1 MLPALA
7 VKFLI
12 STTRSHDGKLPKDM
26 FLSTDEKFETQHQ
39 KLCTS
44 MEPSSGK
51 FESKAENVDSAYP
64 PSSPTSI
71 PEICSAADE
80 TKRVD
85 EYIQRN
91 SMKLSRVDK
100 KRMFKVINRNSEE
113 LMKKHSNL
121 NIMSVSPVISHKYG
135 IEELPCIVIYCSDKG
150 KIPPGEQEFPSQ
162 LDKIQIDIREGSCS
176 LFTAAGPNEHNDPLR
191 TGINIG
197 GMHESDDGTLGPF
210 VVEAENKKTVGF
222 LTCQHVFSSPTIG
235 SSVTQPSVRHSKN
248 SVNPERKCGE
258 IRSMCTAEVLYNGK
272 PTSVDAAYV
281 ALSNRIPTRFEFP
294 AIPEPMRT
302 KDFHG
307 NLRMGPPLTQL
318 KDDEEGILVYKL
330 GHASGLTEGV
340 FDSMQEM
347 IKLEED
353 PEPFRNVIQISSDGK
368 FAEHGDSGAGVFT
381 SRKNILSVI
390 GLLLGGS
397 NSQKE
402 YYVIPIGAALQA
414 LEPKL
419 EIHQF
424 RNDDTTGSE
433 GSSVDP
439 PSDGAT
445 ASPSNTDTGP
455 CKTVHHTL
463 SKSVTP
469 FSGKKLP
476 K

>member
-1 MLPALA
+1 MPAFA
-7 VKFLI
+7 VQPLI
-12 STTRSHDGKLPKDM
+12 STTSFHDGKLPKDM

-135 IEELPCIVIYCSDKG
+135 FEFETSGCIVIYCSEKG

-162 LDKIQIDIREGSCS
+162 LDNIHVDIREGSCS
-176 LFTAAGPNEHNDPLR
+176 LFTAAGPKEHNDPLR

-197 GMHESDDGTLGPF
+197 GMDMSGNGTLGPF
-210 VVEAENKKTVGF
+210 VVEAKNKKTVGF
-222 LTCQHVFSSPTIG
+222 LTCQHVFSSSTIG
-235 SSVTQPSVRHSKN
+235 SSVTQPSV
-248 SVNPERKCGE
+248 NPEGKCGE
-258 IRSMCTAEVLYNGK
+258 IRSMSNAVVDYDGK

-281 ALSNRIPTRFEFP
+281 ALSNRIPMRFVFP

-302 KDFHG
+302 TDFHG

-318 KDDEEGILVYKL
+318 KDDEEKILVYKL
-330 GHASGLTEGV
+330 GQASGLTQGV
-340 FDSMQEM
+340 FDSMQE
-347 IKLEED
+347 IINLEK
-353 PEPFRNVIQISSDGK
+353 EPFRNVIQISSDGK

-424 RNDDTTGSE
+424 RNDDTTGAE

-445 ASPSNTDTGP
+445 ASPSDTDTGP
-455 CKTVHHTL
+455 CETVQHTEL
-463 SKSVTP
+463 S
-469 FSGKKLP
+469 
-476 K
+476 